1 MLDQIVELSGEQ
13 VLEAEFKK
21 IKLKNAEQYLAK
33 FNIMVKS
40 QGSNTSKNVNLKS
53 DRLKMD

>member
-1 MLDQIVELSGEQ
+1 M
-13 VLEAEFKK
+13 EAEFKK

-33 FNIMVKS
+33 FHILVKN
-40 QGSNTSKNVNLKS
+40 QGSNGLKNVNLKS